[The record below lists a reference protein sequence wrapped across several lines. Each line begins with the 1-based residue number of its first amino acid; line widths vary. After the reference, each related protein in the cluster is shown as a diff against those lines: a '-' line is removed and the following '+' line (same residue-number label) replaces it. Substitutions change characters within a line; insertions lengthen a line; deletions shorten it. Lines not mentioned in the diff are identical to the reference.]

1 MATCRRCSKTA
12 YMDFTSSSRGNQERR
27 YLRTCESHTQ
37 KLVFDNL
44 RGIFSIDLTSILVE
58 VQTSIHS
65 LCLSKTCLAWRYFQ
79 LASPTYL
86 RLVSQLND
94 GPLRIFMMNARAL
107 KIPKVS
113 VSMMHKRKPSD
124 NLCGRIGDSNCA
136 IQDHMIRKGNSMDIQ
151 LWKCT
156 IVGTCYHTTLST
168 SLRLKPKSLPSM
180 SSMS

>member
-1 MATCRRCSKTA
+1 MK
-12 YMDFTSSSRGNQERR
+12 
-27 YLRTCESHTQ
+27 
-37 KLVFDNL
+37 V
-44 RGIFSIDLTSILVE
+44 FSIGESDI
-58 VQTSIHS
+58 
-65 LCLSKTCLAWRYFQ
+65 
-79 LASPTYL
+79 L

-151 LWKCT
+151 L
-156 IVGTCYHTTLST
+156 
-168 SLRLKPKSLPSM
+168 
-180 SSMS
+180 